1 MLHEE
6 YNTSNMKIVMSF
18 VDIIEKEDLN
28 NKNIIATDYH
38 PSVPLALNYYT
49 NKNFIYFHPETI
61 KRLLAENSLQSVFDK
76 FRVSHIIGFENDLN
90 NQIHN
95 QTQVIVIK

>member
-1 MLHEE
+1 
-6 YNTSNMKIVMSF
+6 MSF

-28 NKNIIATDYH
+28 DKNIIATGYH

-61 KRLLAENSLQSVFDK
+61 KKLLAEKSLQSAFDK
-76 FRVSHIIGFENDLN
+76 FGVSHIIGFENDLN

-95 QTQVIVIK
+95 QTTVNIIK